1 MVSAAG
7 RSLHLGLGD
16 LRNKQKENVSEE
28 ENVVDFTLLNVAK
41 SVK

>member
-1 MVSAAG
+1 MVLAAG
-7 RSLHLGLGD
+7 CSLHLGLGD
-16 LRNKQKENVSEE
+16 CRNKHKENMSRE